1 MVFSS
6 FIFVFYFLP
15 LVLALYW
22 VVPTAARNPLLTI
35 ASYIF
40 YGWWNPVFCLLMLF
54 STAVDYFCGLWLSRA
69 GGREAAKSQRAH
81 AAGRKLAVAVS
92 VTVNLVLL
100 GYFKYAAFIADNL
113 NRAAAF
119 LGLEAMLPAIAIALP
134 VGISFYTFQSM
145 SYCIDLYRDDAKP
158 ARSFADFACFVS
170 LFPQLVAGPIVRY
183 RELADQLVERTHSAE
198 KFAAGAMRFMIGFS
212 KKILIA
218 NPCGQTADAIF
229 SATMLDARCA
239 WLGVLAYA
247 FQIYFDFS
255 GYSDMA
261 IGLGAMFGFQLP
273 ENFRS
278 PYRAT
283 SVTDFWR
290 RWHITLSTFLR
301 DYLYIPLGGNRHGAA
316 RTFLNLFLVM
326 FIGGLWHG
334 AQWTFILWG
343 CLHGAALVFERFLRW
358 RGSTRAAGPS
368 LTILPTFLFVLLA
381 WVLFRAEN
389 LEVAARV
396 YAAMFGLGKG
406 GPHVELLWADVSR
419 PWSLAILAVAAA
431 LVWFAP
437 RAAEIVNRPLHW
449 PRAILAFGVFIFAI
463 AMMLSQGDNPFLYFQ
478 F

>member
-1 MVFSS
+1 M
-6 FIFVFYFLP
+6 LG
-15 LVLALYW
+15 LYW
-22 VVPTAARNPLLTI
+22 IAPASWRNQLLTV

-40 YGWWNPVFCLLMLF
+40 YGWWNPAFCLLMLF
-54 STAVDYFCGLWLSRA
+54 STAVDYFCGRWLSRISNSEVGA
-69 GGREAAKSQRAH
+69 GPGRS
-81 AAGRKLAVAVS
+81 GVTRKLAVAVS
-92 VTVNLVLL
+92 VVVNLSLL
-100 GYFKYAAFIADNL
+100 GYFKYAAFVADNL
-113 NRAAAF
+113 NRATSL
-119 LGLEAMLPAIAIALP
+119 LGLDPILPVIAIALP

-145 SYCIDLYRDDAKP
+145 SYCIDLYRGDAQP

-183 RELADQLVERTHSAE
+183 RDLADQLVERTHTAE
-198 KFAAGAMRFMIGFS
+198 KFASGAMRFMIGFS

-229 SATMLDARCA
+229 SATILDTPCA

-261 IGLGAMFGFQLP
+261 IGLGAMFGFRFP
-273 ENFRS
+273 ENFHS

-301 DYLYIPLGGNRHGAA
+301 DYLYIPLGGNRQGAA
-316 RTFLNLFLVM
+316 RTFVNLFLVM

-334 AQWTFILWG
+334 AQWTFVLWG
-343 CLHGAALVFERFLRW
+343 CLHGTALVVERILR
-358 RGSTRAAGPS
+358 REAKNRSARPS
-368 LTILPTFLFVLLA
+368 LTMVPTFFFVLLA

-389 LEVAARV
+389 LDVAARV
-396 YAAMFGLGKG
+396 YAAMFGFGRG
-406 GPHVELLWADVSR
+406 GPHAALLWADVSR
-419 PWSLAILAVAAA
+419 PWSLFILTVATV
-431 LVWFAP
+431 LVWFGP
-437 RAAEIVNRPLHW
+437 RAADIVSRPLQLS
-449 PRAILAFGVFIFAI
+449 RALMIIALFIFAI